1 MTHFPDSVLVHV
13 LGNFHSTVNL
23 SVVFDYLYKAG
34 IGPRQAAIVEN
45 CVRNLKVN
53 AEFEVPLDELN
64 YPITGRLPRCNTLLR
79 NISSGNRWD
88 KHLRERQC
96 AFLEPVF

>member
-13 LGNFHSTVNL
+13 LGNFHSNVNL

-34 IGPRQAAIVEN
+34 FGPRQAAIVEN

-53 AEFEVPLDELN
+53 AEIEVPSMN
-64 YPITGRLPRCNTLLR
+64 
-79 NISSGNRWD
+79 
-88 KHLRERQC
+88 
-96 AFLEPVF
+96 